1 MLKRSLLWVRSIIF
15 RGRLERDMRTEMG
28 AHIERATERLMARGM
43 SEFDAR
49 RAAEREFGNVVYLQ
63 EEGRLAR
70 GTGGLD
76 ALLGDVR
83 YAGRQFARRPVITLA
98 MVAVLALGMSISTM
112 LFSLVHSSETMP
124 PPGVPRTE
132 DMVRIRAIQLT
143 PTGGRGGRLMTYEE
157 LEQYMALTDQF
168 RTVAGWRDM
177 DVPLGTADD
186 TGASHEGDATFIT
199 ESYFA
204 VSGVEPV
211 LGRAPT
217 AAEFGGGASLVGVIS
232 DLVWERLFARSPDV
246 LGRSVQVNGVPVTV
260 IGVAPPRFVGMSSP
274 SELNVWMPL
283 PALAQIAPGFSAEE
297 EAYAVAARLQPG
309 VTASAASAAVHAIA
323 QRVDAADRSDDAE
336 RTLTSDVV
344 PMLSVNHDVN
354 SGKHK
359 TQMRVVIGGL
369 ALIVLLVT
377 CTNVSAL
384 LAGIAIGRRREVAIR
399 LSLGAA
405 RARVLRQL
413 LTENVL
419 LATVAA
425 TIALAVVWLAQR
437 IALALLPMLPLDL
450 GLSVPATLFT
460 FGVALTV
467 GLLFGLSPALH
478 ATRFAVAGALR
489 DSSSAIA
496 GAQARLQ
503 RGLVIAQIAFT
514 QPLVVCLAAMLMMVY
529 TEQQQADLN
538 EHADRIVA
546 VRLRAASAADDA
558 APTPE
563 MAESMRRL
571 RARLAAT
578 AGIVA
583 TVPDAR
589 YGGMLNDYAAHSAD
603 RVTGSAEDMVRL
615 AALHV
620 PAGWLDIVGTELVAG
635 QDFAAA
641 DTAGHTVAPVV
652 IGDELAR
659 RLWPGA
665 NPLGRRLQHAAN
677 DAPTGETTQPRPM
690 LTVIGVY
697 DEKED
702 AEAAEDGYEVY
713 LPPTA
718 WQAADPTV
726 LVRTGTAAEP
736 LFPLMRDV
744 IRAETPGMVL
754 TQMRTFADMEASER
768 RMNMLL
774 AATLGS
780 GGMLTLML
788 AAIGLYAVIAL
799 SVGQRTSEIA
809 VRMAIGARART
820 IVRGFVGRGVR
831 LGLIGLVLGLPLS
844 MVALRTVTSIASGE
858 RPVSWALVAFIA
870 SAGVLLVVAA
880 AAWVP
885 ALRAATVDPAGV
897 LRRE

>member
-1 MLKRSLLWVRSIIF
+1 MKRSLLWLRSIVF
-15 RGRLERDMRTEMG
+15 RGRLEREMRAEMG
-28 AHIERATERLMARGM
+28 EHIERATERLRARGM
-43 SEFDAR
+43 SESDAR
-49 RAAEREFGNVVYLQ
+49 RAAEREFGNVVYLR

-70 GTGGLD
+70 GTGGID
-76 ALLGDVR
+76 ALLADGR
-83 YAGRQFARRPVITLA
+83 YAGRQFARRPIITLA
-98 MVAVLALGMSISTM
+98 MLAVLALGMTISTM

-132 DMVRIRAIQLT
+132 DIVRIRAIQLT

-157 LEQYMALTDQF
+157 LEQYMALTNQF
-168 RTVAGWRDM
+168 RTVAGWREL

-186 TGASHEGDATFIT
+186 QGASNDADATFIT
-199 ESYFA
+199 ETYFT

-217 AAEFGGGASLVGVIS
+217 PAEFAGGASLVGVIS

-246 LGRSVQVNGVPVTV
+246 LGRSVAVNGVPVTV
-260 IGVAPPRFVGMSSP
+260 IGVTPPRFTGMSGP
-274 SELNVWMPL
+274 SELNVWLPL
-283 PALAQIAPGFSAEE
+283 PALAQIAPGVSAEE

-323 QRVDAADRSDDAE
+323 QRVDAAYSDDDAE
-336 RTLTSDVV
+336 RSLASDVV

-359 TQMRVVIGGL
+359 TQMRLVIGGL

-384 LAGIAIGRRREVAIR
+384 LAGIAVGRRREVAIR

-405 RARVLRQL
+405 RARVVRQL
-413 LTENVL
+413 LTESVL
-419 LATVAA
+419 LATMAA

-437 IALALLPMLPLDL
+437 IALALLPVLPIDL

-478 ATRFAVAGALR
+478 ATRFSVANALR

-514 QPLVVCLAAMLMMVY
+514 QPLVVCLGAMLMMVY
-529 TEQQQADLN
+529 AEQQQDGRN
-538 EHADRIVA
+538 EYADRIVA

-558 APTPE
+558 GPTPE
-563 MAESMRRL
+563 MAEAMRRL
-571 RARLAAT
+571 RERVAAT
-578 AGIVA
+578 PGIVGA
-583 TVPDAR
+583 VPDAR
-589 YGGMLNDYAAHSAD
+589 YGGMMNDYAAHPED
-603 RVTGSAEDMVRL
+603 RVAASTEETVRL
-615 AALHV
+615 SAMHV

-635 QDFAAA
+635 SDFAAA
-641 DTAGHTVAPVV
+641 DTAGQTAAPVV
-652 IGDELAR
+652 IGDELAK

-665 NPLGRRLQHAAN
+665 NPLGRRLQHSAQAAQ
-677 DAPTGETTQPRPM
+677 PGEARPM
-690 LTVIGVY
+690 LTVVGVY
-697 DEKED
+697 EEM
-702 AEAAEDGYEVY
+702 ENEYAAAAGYDVY
-713 LPPTA
+713 LAPLA
-718 WQAADPTV
+718 SQAADATL
-726 LVRTGTAAEP
+726 LVRTSSTAEP
-736 LFPLMRDV
+736 LFPAMRDV
-744 IRAETPGMVL
+744 VRAEAPGMVL
-754 TQMRTFADMEASER
+754 TQMRTFADMDAADR

-780 GGMLTLML
+780 GGLLTLML

-809 VRMAIGARART
+809 VRMAIGARARA

-831 LGLIGLVLGLPLS
+831 LGVIGLVLGLPLS
-844 MVALRTVTSIASGE
+844 MLALRTVTSISSGA
-858 RPVSWALVAFIA
+858 PSVSWALVTILA

-885 ALRAATVDPAGV
+885 ALRAATVDPADA
-897 LRRE
+897 LRQA